1 MKIKLKQINK
11 NPFRDLKKYPLDT
24 DKVKKLE
31 KSIQETDFWDNLLA
45 RSVDNQIQLAYG
57 HHRLQALKNI
67 YGDSFEIDI
76 NVKNIDDKTMFKI
89 MVNENDSW
97 YDSVSNI
104 DEAAEKAIDIISK
117 NQNKDKE
124 KVTVKDLQSFLGWSF
139 GKAKYSITRIN
150 AVRNGKIT
158 RDTLNN
164 IKTSSV
170 ATSFVNSINGAK
182 KEHIEIVAK
191 EIVKQDL
198 SHIHVSE
205 YTKERLFDLKHPTV
219 QNKKN
224 NITKDV
230 KQKLKN
236 ISDRAAQTQLDI
248 SKLKDF
254 LNQCST
260 NDTALLYEIGIAIKT
275 IKKLKEVIENLE
287 KNHAQ
292 IISNNLKITI

>member
-24 DKVKKLE
+24 DKIKKLE

-45 RSVDNQIQLAYG
+45 RSIDNEIQLAYG

-76 NVKNIDDKTMFKI
+76 NVKNIDDETMFKI

-97 YDSVSNI
+97 YDSTSNI

-117 NQNKDKE
+117 KQNKDKE
-124 KVTVKDLQSFLGWSF
+124 KVTVKDLQSFLGWSL

>member
-11 NPFRDLKKYPLDT
+11 NPFRDLKKYPLHT
-24 DKVKKLE
+24 DKIKKLE
-31 KSIQETDFWDNLLA
+31 KSIQQTDFWDNLLA
-45 RSVDNQIQLAYG
+45 RSVDDEIQLAYG

-97 YDSVSNI
+97 YDSVANI

-117 NQNKDKE
+117 KQNKDKE
-124 KVTVKDLQSFLGWSF
+124 KVTAKDLQSFLGWSL
-139 GKAKYSITRIN
+139 GKVKFSITRIN
-150 AVRNGKIT
+150 AVKNGKIT

-170 ATSFVNSINGAK
+170 ATSFINSINGAK

-191 EIVKQDL
+191 EIVNKGL

-224 NITKDV
+224 NITNDV

-275 IKKLKEVIENLE
+275 IKNLKEVIENLE

-292 IISNNLKITI
+292 IISNNLKITT

>member
-11 NPFRDLKKYPLDT
+11 NPFRDLKKYPLHT
-24 DKVKKLE
+24 DKIKKLE

-45 RSVDNQIQLAYG
+45 RSVDNEIQLAYG

-104 DEAAEKAIDIISK
+104 DEAAEKAIYMISK
-117 NQNKDKE
+117 KQNKNKE
-124 KVTVKDLQSFLGWSF
+124 KVTAKDLQSFLGWSL
-139 GKAKYSITRIN
+139 GKAQFSMMRIN
-150 AVRNGKIT
+150 AVKNGKIT

-170 ATSFVNSINGAK
+170 ATTFVNSINGAK

-191 EIVKQDL
+191 EIVNKGL

-205 YTKERLFDLKHPTV
+205 YTKERLFELKRPTV
-219 QNKKN
+219 KQEKTKA
-224 NITKDV
+224 TKDV
-230 KQKLKN
+230 KQEIRLIRSDVIKAQLR
-236 ISDRAAQTQLDI
+236 ISM
-248 SKLKDF
+248 LKDF
-254 LNQCST
+254 LKICST
-260 NDTALLYEIGIAIKT
+260 DDTDLIYEIGTVIKT
-275 IKKLKEVIENLE
+275 IQNLKEVIESLE

-292 IISNNLKITI
+292 IISNNLKITT